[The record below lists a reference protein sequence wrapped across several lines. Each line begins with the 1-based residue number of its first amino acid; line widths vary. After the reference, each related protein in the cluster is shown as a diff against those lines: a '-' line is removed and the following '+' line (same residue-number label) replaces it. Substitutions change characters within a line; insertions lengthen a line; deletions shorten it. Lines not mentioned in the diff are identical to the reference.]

1 MTGRDWHKWHDAYDE
16 PGSSLAQRLLVV
28 RARIVDAL
36 DAAPPGPLR
45 AISMCAGQG
54 RDLIPVLASHPRG
67 REVTARLVEL
77 DPVLATTARRAAA
90 AAGLPGVEV
99 RTGDASL
106 TGAYAGLVPA
116 DLVLACGVFGNITDA
131 DVERT
136 VGCCAQLC
144 AAGGTV
150 IWTRGRSE
158 PDLVP
163 QICDWFTGHGFEQQ
177 WLSDSAL
184 GFGVGAHRFTRQPEP
199 LVAGLRMFT
208 FVDPARPRSG
218 AGPARPS
225 SSARSVTKGCPGSRS
240 GRRPWGPGG
249 AC

>member
-1 MTGRDWHKWHDAYDE
+1 MTGRDWHKWHDAYDD
-16 PGSSLAQRLLVV
+16 PDSSLAQRLLVV
-28 RARIVDAL
+28 RARIADAL

-67 REVTARLVEL
+67 RDVAARLVEL
-77 DPVLATTARRAAA
+77 DPVLAATARQAAA

-99 RTGDASL
+99 MTGDASL
-106 TGAYAGLVPA
+106 TDAYAGLVPA
-116 DLVLACGVFGNITDA
+116 DLVMVCGVFGNITDA

-144 AAGGTV
+144 AYGGTV

-163 QICDWFTGHGFEQQ
+163 QICDWFAGHGFEQQ
-177 WLSDSAL
+177 WLSDPAL
-184 GFGVGAHRFTRQPEP
+184 EFGVGAHLFTRKPEP
-199 LVAGLRMFT
+199 PVAGLRMYT
-208 FVDPARPRSG
+208 F
-218 AGPARPS
+218 AGPAQP
-225 SSARSVTKGCPGSRS
+225 
-240 GRRPWGPGG
+240 
-249 AC
+249 